1 MAYEADRLK
10 LHKHKAAENT
20 TILAL
25 LATCKAQ
32 EINPREY
39 LNDVIAKL
47 PYYLEKD
54 SGKNVRELLPD
65 VWKLE
70 KSNTNPIGV

>member
-1 MAYEADRLK
+1 MKLIDENYISIRL
-10 LHKHKAAENT
+10 AEN
-20 TILAL
+20 IAL

>member
-1 MAYEADRLK
+1 MF
-10 LHKHKAAENT
+10 
-20 TILAL
+20 
-25 LATCKAQ
+25 C
-32 EINPREY
+32 

-54 SGKNVRELLPD
+54 SGKDVRELFPD

-70 KSNTNPIGV
+70 KSNTNTIGVLIFMLKKKLDINL

>member
-1 MAYEADRLK
+1 MTEMPGWVSPKY
-10 LHKHKAAENT
+10 AEW
-20 TILAL
+20 
-25 LATCKAQ
+25 
-32 EINPREY
+32 